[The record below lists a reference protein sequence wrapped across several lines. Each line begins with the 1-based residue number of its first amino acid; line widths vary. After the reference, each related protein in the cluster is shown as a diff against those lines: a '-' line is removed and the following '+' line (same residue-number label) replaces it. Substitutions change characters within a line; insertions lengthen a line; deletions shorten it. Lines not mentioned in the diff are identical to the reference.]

1 MKYKD
6 GRLIEIAQEGEWWKV
21 EKQVHKNVS
30 FIGWCTNCWIV
41 YREDISTGEQ
51 TKLVVK
57 DLWPSISHVE
67 NEYHILKHIL
77 DENINDGRSLP
88 HLHSWNR
95 VGAATKNIIHA
106 DSGIPPG
113 SNTGIPVATD
123 SVPAHVN
130 NSTLHGSAP
139 GPVHIDDV
147 ASAPS
152 THNDGGAP
160 MHIDS
165 GIMVIDDATTQ
176 CHISLQSGRVHCHQL
191 TGPVAYP
198 ISACVNL
205 KDFVGIF
212 IDVVQGVS
220 FLSLVGSSGY

>member
-1 MKYKD
+1 ME
-6 GRLIEIAQEGEWWKV
+6 GRKAGAQKCV
-21 EKQVHKNVS
+21 VYQSVHKLLDHVH
-30 FIGWCTNCWIV
+30 
-41 YREDISTGEQ
+41 TGEQ

-67 NEYHILKHIL
+67 NEYHILKCIL
-77 DENINDGRSLP
+77 DENINNERSLP

-106 DSGIPPG
+106 DSGVPPS

-130 NSTLHGSAP
+130 NSTLHSSAP
-139 GPVHIDDV
+139 GLVHIDDV

-152 THNDGGAP
+152 THNDGSTP

-165 GIMVIDDATTQ
+165 GIMVINDATTQ
-176 CHISLQSGRVHCHQL
+176 CRISSQSGQVHCRQL

-198 ISACVNL
+198 ISACVNF

-220 FLSLVGSSGY
+220 FLSLIGSSGY